1 MFITEEE
8 TLKILTEG
16 DSKLLNEVLERVYNK
31 AVEKALLMLP
41 EVVGRLGKR
50 NEIITSLLKQFLS
63 ENKNFLNHKEL
74 VLQVVQEIEIKN
86 PSLKF
91 DEILLL
97 AKPTIEQKIK
107 LLGGV

>member
-8 TLKILTEG
+8 TLKILADG
-16 DSKLLNEVLERVYNK
+16 DSQLLNEVLDRVYNK
-31 AVEKALLMLP
+31 AVERALLLLP
-41 EVVGRLGKR
+41 ETVARLSKR
-50 NEIITSLLKQFLS
+50 NEAITILLKQFIG

-86 PSLKF
+86 PNLKF
-91 DEILLL
+91 DEILTL

-107 LLGGV
+107 LMGGA